1 MVPAR
6 RRRARSQLSYIKY
19 LTIVECVSY
28 PNFVARLGPNVEP
41 IRKPSDAPV
50 ALHAHA
56 LDNLRYIRETM
67 ERAGSFTAV
76 PGWGGVA
83 MGATALAAAGLASH
97 ASSRRAWMACWL
109 LEGVVA
115 LAAGIAAMAG
125 KARAAGLPVW
135 NAPARKFLFSFLPP
149 VIAGAVLTLV
159 LWQAGAWSAIPGVW
173 LMLYGAGV
181 IAGGAFSVPVVP
193 VMGACFLAT
202 GVLAVFSPLF
212 LPILG
217 ADFWLGFGF
226 GALHVV
232 FGAVIARKYGG

>member
-1 MVPAR
+1 MIADSPK
-6 RRRARSQLSYIKY
+6 LD
-19 LTIVECVSY
+19 
-28 PNFVARLGPNVEP
+28 FVARLDIV
-41 IRKPSDAPV
+41 RKRSEAPV
-50 ALHAHA
+50 ALHDHA

-97 ASSRRAWMACWL
+97 ASSRRIWMACWL
-109 LEGVVA
+109 IEGVVA
-115 LAAGIAAMAG
+115 LAAGIVAMAR
-125 KARAAGLPVW
+125 KAQAAGLPLW

-149 VIAGAVLTLV
+149 VIAAAAMTVV

-181 IAGGAFSVPVVP
+181 VAGGAFSVPVVP

-202 GVLAVFSPLF
+202 GVLASFAPTLLPL
-212 LPILG
+212 LG
-217 ADFWLGFGF
+217 PDFWLGLGF
-226 GALHVV
+226 GALHIV
-232 FGAVIARKYGG
+232 FGAVIARRYGG

>member
-1 MVPAR
+1 
-6 RRRARSQLSYIKY
+6 
-19 LTIVECVSY
+19 
-28 PNFVARLGPNVEP
+28 VARFENNVEP
-41 IRKPSDAPV
+41 IRKRSDTPV
-50 ALHAHA
+50 ALHTHA

-97 ASSRRAWMACWL
+97 TSSRQAWLVCWL
-109 LEGVVA
+109 IEGVVA
-115 LAAGIAAMAG
+115 LAAGIVAMAS
-125 KARAAGLPVW
+125 KARAAGLPIW

-202 GVLAVFSPLF
+202 GVLAALSPAL
-212 LPILG
+212 LPATLVPILD
-217 ADFWLGFGF
+217 ADFWLGLGF
-226 GALHVV
+226 GALHVI
-232 FGAVIARKYGG
+232 FGAVIARRYGG

>member
-1 MVPAR
+1 MAR
-6 RRRARSQLSYIKY
+6 
-19 LTIVECVSY
+19 
-28 PNFVARLGPNVEP
+28 VEP
-41 IRKPSDAPV
+41 IRKHSNPPV

-56 LDNLRYIRETM
+56 IDDLRFIRETM

-97 ASSRRAWMACWL
+97 ASSRQAWMACWL

-115 LAAGIAAMAG
+115 VAAGVVALAR
-125 KARAAGLPVW
+125 KARAVGLPMW

-149 VIAGAVLTLV
+149 LIAGAALTVILR
-159 LWQAGAWSAIPGVW
+159 QAGAWSAIPGVW

-202 GVLAVFSPLF
+202 GVLAVFAPLVT
-212 LPILG
+212 PILSP
-217 ADFWLGFGF
+217 DFWLGFGF
-226 GALHVV
+226 GALHIV

>member
-1 MVPAR
+1 M
-6 RRRARSQLSYIKY
+6 I
-19 LTIVECVSY
+19 
-28 PNFVARLGPNVEP
+28 EP
-41 IRKPSDAPV
+41 IRKRPDPPV
-50 ALHAHA
+50 ALHTHA
-56 LDNLRYIRETM
+56 LDNLRFIRETM

-97 ASSRRAWMACWL
+97 AGSRQAWLACWL
-109 LEGVVA
+109 IEGAVA
-115 LAAGIAAMAG
+115 LAAGIVAMAR

-159 LWQAGAWSAIPGVW
+159 LWQTGASGTSEAWSAIPGVW

-202 GVLAVFSPLF
+202 GVLATLSAF
-212 LPILG
+212 LPVSFLQILS

-226 GALHVV
+226 GALHIV
-232 FGAVIARKYGG
+232 FGAVIARRYGG

>member
-1 MVPAR
+1 MAR
-6 RRRARSQLSYIKY
+6 FES
-19 LTIVECVSY
+19 
-28 PNFVARLGPNVEP
+28 NVEP
-41 IRKPSDAPV
+41 IRKRAVTMERTRRSMSDPPV

-97 ASSRRAWMACWL
+97 ATSRRAWMACWL
-109 LEGVVA
+109 IEGLIA
-115 LAAGIAAMAG
+115 LAAGILAMAR
-125 KARAAGLPVW
+125 KARAVGLPVW

-149 VIAGAVLTLV
+149 LIAGAALTLV
-159 LWQAGAWSAIPGVW
+159 LWQAGASGASEAWSAIPGVW

-202 GVLAVFSPLF
+202 GVLAAFSAVY
-212 LPILG
+212 LPILS

-232 FGAVIARKYGG
+232 FGAVIARRYGG

>member
-1 MVPAR
+1 MMSQPFPVRPPSPVSLDD
-6 RRRARSQLSYIKY
+6 RARD
-19 LTIVECVSY
+19 
-28 PNFVARLGPNVEP
+28 N
-41 IRKPSDAPV
+41 IRF
-50 ALHAHA
+50 
-56 LDNLRYIRETM
+56 IRETM

-97 ASSRRAWMACWL
+97 TSSHQAWMACWL

-115 LAAGIAAMAG
+115 LVAGVVAMAR
-125 KARAAGLPVW
+125 KARAAGLPIW

-149 VIAGAVLTLV
+149 LIAGAALTLV
-159 LWQAGAWSAIPGVW
+159 LWLAGAWSAIPGMW

-202 GVLAVFSPLF
+202 GVLAVVAPLF
-212 LPILG
+212 TPILG
-217 ADFWLGFGF
+217 ADFWLGLGF
-226 GALHVV
+226 GGLHVV
-232 FGAVIARKYGG
+232 FGAVIARRYGG